1 MKKKFT
7 KPRIERFSDVEELE
21 KRIASETPS
30 PGDYLYDHRIES
42 IKLENPNLE
51 EAALA
56 KKLKITFRDLPI
68 SSETV
73 TSLIKRKFYKLTEVQ
88 RCVIPHALAGRDILA
103 ASKTGSGKTLTYVI
117 PIIEN
122 LYRNKWTVMDRTG
135 ALIVVPTRELA
146 MQVFEVFRSLLEDHH
161 ELSYGLIIGGKSL
174 EGERQRIN
182 SMNILICTPGRLLQH
197 LQETELFDLDN
208 LQMLVLDEADEILS
222 LGFQGTLT
230 EILNA
235 VPRSTQTMLFSATLS
250 KMILSLSKIALKD
263 PENIFLH
270 HKNAE
275 APAENRQQISNIY
288 EAPLNLQQYAMT
300 INHEEKIDVLFSFI
314 RTHKQSKTIVFVS
327 CCKQARFIYESFKR
341 LRVGIPI
348 YELQGRQKQPK
359 RMAIFYAFSEKRRA
373 VLITTNVASRGLD
386 FPKVD
391 WVVQL
396 DIPENTET
404 YVHRVGRTARFTSK
418 GKSLAFVDP
427 SESKFLSRLE
437 QIGLRVAKIVPNP
450 NKQLTIKASLQVLC
464 SEEHELK
471 YLAQKAF
478 ISFVKSVHLMTD
490 KTVFDV
496 TKIHTKELA
505 ESYGLIQ
512 TPVIEVGQ
520 PLDDSDREDI
530 PEGHE
535 IEGQKSKSSRNFAQ
549 EPVAVSA
556 TQKSANQKVK
566 TSNDQSAQIDSHIN
580 QLIAESDGQ
589 KLSKSAR
596 KLLKFKEKLR
606 LKREATLQ
614 PTENTNEADFDTAI
628 LLKNIS
634 SRLNQTRETQ
644 LVERTEKVVYKERDD
659 GDDFLLIKRRNHE
672 IDLEGI
678 KEDPWKVS
686 KRQLKKIKPEGMF
699 GGKNIFEITEDNQ
712 VITQREREMREL
724 RQNVATEDPEQSD
737 LVPLYATKL
746 AENADLDRDIALNK
760 IKDKKE
766 RHKQMKKI
774 YLDEKRKNF

>member
-1 MKKKFT
+1 MKKKFS
-7 KPRIERFSDVEELE
+7 KPRTERFSDVEELE

-51 EAALA
+51 EAVLA
-56 KKLKITFRDLPI
+56 KKLKIAFKDLPI
-68 SSETV
+68 SSETL
-73 TSLIKRKFYKLTEVQ
+73 TALIKRKFYKLTEVQ
-88 RCVIPHALAGRDILA
+88 RCVIPHALSGRDILA
-103 ASKTGSGKTLTYVI
+103 ASKTGSGKTLSYVI

-122 LYRNKWTVMDRTG
+122 LYRNRWTVMDRTG

-146 MQVFEVFRSLLEDHH
+146 MQVFEVIRSLLEDHH
-161 ELSYGLIIGGKSL
+161 EFSYGLIIGGKSL

-235 VPRSTQTMLFSATLS
+235 VPRNTQTMLFSATLS
-250 KMILSLSKIALKD
+250 KKVLSLSKIALKD

-270 HKNAE
+270 HKNTDSSADK
-275 APAENRQQISNIY
+275 RQQISNVY
-288 EAPLNLQQYAMT
+288 ETPLNLQQYAMT
-300 INHEEKIDVLFSFI
+300 ITHEEKLDVLFSFI

-327 CCKQARFIYESFKR
+327 CCKQARFIYEAFKR

-348 YELQGRQKQPK
+348 YELQGRQKQSK
-359 RMAIFYAFSEKRRA
+359 RMAIFYSFSEKRRA
-373 VLITTNVASRGLD
+373 VLITTNLASRGLD

-396 DIPENTET
+396 DAPENTET
-404 YVHRVGRTARFTSK
+404 YVHRIGRTARFTSK
-418 GKSLAFVDP
+418 GKSLIFVDP
-427 SESKFLSRLE
+427 SEAKFLARLDE
-437 QIGLRVAKIVPNP
+437 IGFKIAKILPNP
-450 NKQLTIKASLQVLC
+450 NKQLTIRASLQVLC
-464 SEEHELK
+464 SEDHELK

-512 TPVIEVGQ
+512 TPVIEINQ
-520 PLDDSDREDI
+520 PLDDSDREDL
-530 PEGHE
+530 PDE
-535 IEGQKSKSSRNFAQ
+535 QNDDVQNSKSPKNLPQVAN
-549 EPVAVSA
+549 AVS
-556 TQKSANQKVK
+556 TNQKSASQQAKPSHVN
-566 TSNDQSAQIDSHIN
+566 NAQLDSHIN
-580 QLIAESDGQ
+580 QLISESEGQ

-606 LKREATLQ
+606 LKKGGNQQL
-614 PTENTNEADFDTAI
+614 TENSNEAGAENPI
-628 LLKNIS
+628 LLKNIN

-644 LVERTEKVVYKERDD
+644 LVERTDKLVYKDKDD

-686 KRQLKKIKPEGMF
+686 KRQLKKIKPEGTF
-699 GGKNIFEITEDNQ
+699 GGKNIFEINEDNQ
-712 VITQREREMREL
+712 VISQREREMREL
-724 RQNVATEDPEQSD
+724 RQNVATEETDQND

-746 AENADLDRDIALNK
+746 AENAELDRDIAINK
-760 IKDKKE
+760 AKEKKE
-766 RHKQMKKI
+766 RQKQLKKT